1 MTTQAHA
8 GVATA
13 GHGHESGTAGD
24 WGAAEVPFPVARTS
38 APRARPDEAA
48 LGFGALFTDHMFLM
62 EYAEGAGWHGGRL
75 EAYRPLVIDPAAAVL
90 HYAQAVFDG
99 LKAFKGVDGRVR
111 LFRPQAHVR
120 RLAELARRLSIPALD
135 EGVALRSLVELVR
148 LERDWAPTAP
158 GTALYAR
165 PTIIATEPFLG
176 VRAARE
182 YLYFVILSP
191 VGAYFPEGL
200 RPVRIKVEEARVRA
214 APGGLGGAKTGANYA
229 ASLLAGEEARQEGYS
244 QVLWLD
250 ATEHRYLEE
259 VGAMNL
265 MVRIG
270 DEVVTPPLSGTIL
283 PGVTRD
289 SALTLLREWG
299 IPVRE
304 RPVAMAEVLRAA
316 RDGTLREVWG
326 TGTAA
331 VVAPVGELTYRDER
345 VTVNDGETGP
355 LARRLYGA
363 LTAIQYGAAP
373 DTYGWTVAV

>member
-1 MTTQAHA
+1 MTTIEAPA
-8 GVATA
+8 RV
-13 GHGHESGTAGD
+13 
-24 WGAAEVPFPVARTS
+24 FPVTRTT
-38 APRARPDEAA
+38 APKPRPDEST
-48 LGFGALFTDHMFLM
+48 LGFGSVFTDHMFLM
-62 EYAEGAGWHGGRL
+62 EYAAGAADGAAQAGEGGGWRNGRI
-75 EAYRPLVIDPAAAVL
+75 EPYRSLSLDPAAAAL

-99 LKAFKGVDGRVR
+99 LKGFRGADGVVR

-120 RLAELARRLSIPALD
+120 RLVQSAQRLSIPAPDERLALD
-135 EGVALRSLVELVR
+135 SLVELARV
-148 LERDWAPTAP
+148 ERDWAPGAP
-158 GTALYAR
+158 GTALYLR

-182 YLYFVILSP
+182 YVYFVIISP

-200 RPVRIKVEEARVRA
+200 RPVKIKVEESRVRA

-229 ASLLAGEEARQEGYS
+229 ASLLAGEEARREGYS

-250 ATEHRYLEE
+250 AAEHRYLEE

-265 MVRIG
+265 MLHLG
-270 DEVVTPPLSGTIL
+270 DEVVTPPLGGTIL

-304 RPVAMAEVLRAA
+304 RRVAIDEVLAA
-316 RDGTLREVWG
+316 AKEGALREVWG

-331 VVAPVGELTYRDER
+331 VVAPVGELAYRGER
-345 VTVNDGETGP
+345 IEINGGETGP
-355 LARRLYGA
+355 LARRLHEA
-363 LTAIQYGAAP
+363 LTAIQYGRAP
-373 DTYGWTVAV
+373 DQFGWTVAV